1 MRRMSTLSDLLHV
14 VKGASRYFLAVCT
27 ALHNMEGGPELVMT
41 LLEHGADVNE
51 VGEVDGD
58 EGTPLWLTVCAM
70 CDHG

>member
-1 MRRMSTLSDLLHV
+1 MRTGLV
-14 VKGASRYFLAVCT
+14 LAVCT

-58 EGTPLWLTVCAM
+58 DRGYPPMVKKRCVRCVIM
-70 CDHG
+70 VRSG